1 MRTSRPPY
9 DDVSVTVTVSPQGN
23 WARGGLEE
31 AAMALACPRKAT
43 SQEQPGAHSP
53 APPQPAKA
61 DVGKK
66 SNQRET
72 IAKAIDA
79 GPFFSPLSLLRRG
92 CFDPMQPP
100 KSKSSS

>member
-1 MRTSRPPY
+1 
-9 DDVSVTVTVSPQGN
+9 
-23 WARGGLEE
+23 
-31 AAMALACPRKAT
+31 MALACPRKAT

-79 GPFFSPLSLLRRG
+79 GPRRPDPSSRPCPCCAAVALIQCNLPKAKAAASAQGGTQGVRARADPRETRLPLLLRL
-92 CFDPMQPP
+92 
-100 KSKSSS
+100 

>member
-1 MRTSRPPY
+1 
-9 DDVSVTVTVSPQGN
+9 
-23 WARGGLEE
+23 
-31 AAMALACPRKAT
+31 MALACPRKAT

-79 GPFFSPLSLLRRG
+79 GPRRPG
-92 CFDPMQPP
+92 PSSRPCPCCAAVALIQCNLP
-100 KSKSSS
+100 KAKATASAQGGHRE